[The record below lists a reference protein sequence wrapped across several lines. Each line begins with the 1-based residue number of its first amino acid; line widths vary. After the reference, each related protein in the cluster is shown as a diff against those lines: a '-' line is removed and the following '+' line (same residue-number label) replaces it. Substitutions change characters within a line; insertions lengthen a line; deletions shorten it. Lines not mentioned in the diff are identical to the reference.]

1 MNALAPIRRGSEK
14 RSFGNG
20 DMSDP
25 FPIPRG
31 NGARYGR
38 APAQP
43 MPAIRFVLEDGV
55 HYLDRQP
62 RRKRAGV
69 TCWRTS
75 LTELTAFR
83 LLAILS
89 LRRPPDFPRVLPG
102 PGDVLPRRRTA
113 TSPYLKSKHASVR
126 SFRT

>member
-38 APAQP
+38 ALAEP
-43 MPAIRFVLEDGV
+43 MPAIRAD
-55 HYLDRQP
+55 
-62 RRKRAGV
+62 
-69 TCWRTS
+69 S
-75 LTELTAFR
+75 
-83 LLAILS
+83 S
-89 LRRPPDFPRVLPG
+89 LRMAFITSTDSPG
-102 PGDVLPRRRTA
+102 EKGL
-113 TSPYLKSKHASVR
+113 ASLVGEPH
-126 SFRT
+126 